1 VKTTL
6 RILLLTFVAALAAC
20 SSPAA
25 QLQLA
30 GSRELR
36 ESGELGPCGG
46 PKQAQ
51 ALDRSAAL
59 VVLVHGCNASQG
71 RFAALADLFELHGQQ
86 TLCFRY
92 DDRRRVGEVAREL
105 RAAISGLAARLER
118 TELTV
123 LGHSQGGLVART
135 AMALQDA
142 QPLLTQRGPL
152 QVSLVT
158 VSAPFN
164 GIEAAADCGSKWLH
178 ALTLGTTLAVCR
190 AIAGPK
196 WRDIHPHARLVQ
208 QPGQLSELVSSHI
221 EIRTDER
228 NTCRTLR
235 PDGRCAEGDY
245 VFSIREQQNAKVD
258 DDVRVTSDLVA
269 AGHAEIVGKAEAP
282 PHKLLSLLQQHG
294 VLNATPADK
303 QAALQA
309 LLERLF

>member
-1 VKTTL
+1 
-6 RILLLTFVAALAAC
+6 
-20 SSPAA
+20 
-25 QLQLA
+25 
-30 GSRELR
+30 
-36 ESGELGPCGG
+36 
-46 PKQAQ
+46 
-51 ALDRSAAL
+51 
-59 VVLVHGCNASQG
+59 
-71 RFAALADLFELHGQQ
+71 
-86 TLCFRY
+86 
-92 DDRRRVGEVAREL
+92 
-105 RAAISGLAARLER
+105 
-118 TELTV
+118 V

-245 VFSIREQQNAKVD
+245 VFSIREQHNAKVD